1 MKDGG
6 SYLQSD
12 RSGSP
17 FQSFAKR
24 PLFAM
29 RRRELVARR
38 DDCGLST
45 GLLFSHFDPSIR
57 IHARSLA
64 ATHLGLV
71 RCYRY
76 CSKHGLKILLPFLT
90 RTEERAVSNLT
101 LNELRL

>member
-12 RSGSP
+12 RSESL

-24 PLFAM
+24 QLIAM
-29 RRRELVARR
+29 PRREVAARR
-38 DDCGLST
+38 DDCDLST

-90 RTEERAVSNLT
+90 KSQ
-101 LNELRL
+101 

>member
-1 MKDGG
+1 MIAAYRLGY
-6 SYLQSD
+6 YL
-12 RSGSP
+12 
-17 FQSFAKR
+17 A
-24 PLFAM
+24 
-29 RRRELVARR
+29 
-38 DDCGLST
+38 
-45 GLLFSHFDPSIR
+45 HFDPSIH

>member
-1 MKDGG
+1 MPG
-6 SYLQSD
+6 
-12 RSGSP
+12 
-17 FQSFAKR
+17 
-24 PLFAM
+24 
-29 RRRELVARR
+29 RELVARP

-57 IHARSLA
+57 IHARFLA
-64 ATHLGLV
+64 AGQLGLV

-76 CSKHGLKILLPFLT
+76 CSKHGLKILLPFLA

>member
-12 RSGSP
+12 RSESL

-24 PLFAM
+24 QLIARP
-29 RRRELVARR
+29 RREVVARR
-38 DDCGLST
+38 DDCDLST

-64 ATHLGLV
+64 ATHLGPLDV
-71 RCYRY
+71 
-76 CSKHGLKILLPFLT
+76 IATVTLLLSSPF
-90 RTEERAVSNLT
+90 VHPPS
-101 LNELRL
+101 